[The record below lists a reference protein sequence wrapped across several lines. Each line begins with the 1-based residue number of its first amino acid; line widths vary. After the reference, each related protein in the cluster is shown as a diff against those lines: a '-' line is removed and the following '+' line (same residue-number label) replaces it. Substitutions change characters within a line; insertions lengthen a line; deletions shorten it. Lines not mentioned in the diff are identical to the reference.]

1 MPILTQINNTK
12 FRSMKYGADRLN
24 GGSSNQPYIQT
35 SIPDKSPGTGG
46 PDFLI
51 RGGTLLPGRVSNDVA
66 ALS

>member
-24 GGSSNQPYIQT
+24 GGSSNQPYIQI

-46 PDFLI
+46 PDVFNQ
-51 RGGTLLPGRVSNDVA
+51 RWNTLTRKNI
-66 ALS
+66 